1 MAGPEYCNR
10 RNAIVPM
17 FARIFGQRKILK
29 VHDAPLRDSAHAAKI
44 DIVENANGNV
54 AENANGRNPVVE
66 TGRQGTVALA
76 LRHAEV
82 NIPEVRVLIEAR
94 AAARATAS
102 SPLRRRGISPITVF
116 LRLRTGF
123 LPRTARR
130 DY

>member
-17 FARIFGQRKILK
+17 LARIFGQRKILK

-82 NIPEVRVLIEAR
+82 NISEVRVPIEAQIGR
-94 AAARATAS
+94 AH
-102 SPLRRRGISPITVF
+102 V
-116 LRLRTGF
+116 
-123 LPRTARR
+123 
-130 DY
+130 